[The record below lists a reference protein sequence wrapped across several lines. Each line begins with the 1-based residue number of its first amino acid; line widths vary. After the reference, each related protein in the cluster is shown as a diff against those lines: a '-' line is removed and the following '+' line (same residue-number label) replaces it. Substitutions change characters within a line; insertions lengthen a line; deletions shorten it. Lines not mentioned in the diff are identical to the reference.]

1 MFILWWYYRY
11 RYRPRHIIV
20 HGQTTGVITPG
31 APGVIA
37 GGGVNVMRVNASYPT
52 YPHPGTVTVLPGSGN
67 VHNAAYPPPAYGPV
81 PTYHPPPPAYASVV
95 KTGTTVTSTTN

>member
-67 VHNAAYPPPAYGPV
+67 VHNAAYPPPAYGPM